1 MKIKLFIFIVLITFP
16 SLSFANANSEK
27 LIQELSKWS
36 FNKKETVKNS
46 IKLIKS
52 GADVNFQR
60 KRNGD
65 TPLIL
70 ASSKGLYEVVKVL
83 LKKGAKI
90 NESNNEGMNPI
101 IATAYIGVTQG
112 RLNKADK
119 KKVKDREK
127 VLKLLIKNKANLNY
141 QVYVNSNFG

>member
-90 NESNNEGMNPI
+90 NESNNEGMI
-101 IATAYIGVTQG
+101 QLLQ
-112 RLNKADK
+112 RLILELPRVD
-119 KKVKDREK
+119 
-127 VLKLLIKNKANLNY
+127 
-141 QVYVNSNFG
+141 